1 MGPKYLPPGPATT
14 LATLAKLLHCRLPP
28 SPNTPVSDLCL
39 FHISLLEGS
48 SPSQACPTYVTQL
61 ISTRVSCRKY
71 SRYDNCV
78 PGGALSVSWG
88 LHMTSMPRASKPLL
102 PSHVSASGR
111 KPWCHFFQTS
121 VELTKRPCTYQ
132 VADKETC
139 TLVSFEACTVPA
151 SPFSHPGLLRPG
163 VHTVQIGGLI
173 GMNSKSF
180 WAIQWPFGQLIEA
193 KLEEFYTVFSC

>member
-1 MGPKYLPPGPATT
+1 MFESPPFKRLNPISLGPKYLPPGPATT
-14 LATLAKLLHCRLPP
+14 LATLARLLHCRLPP
-28 SPNTPVSDLCL
+28 SPNMPVSDLCL

-48 SPSQACPTYVTQL
+48 SPSQACPTYVSQL
-61 ISTRVSCRKY
+61 SSTRVSCRKY
-71 SRYDNCV
+71 SCYDNCV

-121 VELTKRPCTYQ
+121 VVLTKRPCTYQ

-139 TLVSFEACTVPA
+139 SVGIGTTFVLTPSSVLRQAQCLPA
-151 SPFSHPGLLRPG
+151 HS
-163 VHTVQIGGLI
+163 
-173 GMNSKSF
+173 
-180 WAIQWPFGQLIEA
+180 AIQDYYG
-193 KLEEFYTVFSC
+193 LEYIRFRLEG